1 MTVTKPEYS
10 YPIPD
15 DEIPDPS
22 QEDFPVDA
30 LGNAKPAG
38 AAFDPVD
45 WTDLVDKIRAGDAT
59 AMEDLYHLFSRGVRF
74 YLCRRLGLQE
84 LDDKIHDTFVIVVQA
99 IRRGELRE
107 PERLMGYVRTV
118 VRRQVAAHIDQVVH
132 NRRETMEL
140 EDGVRLADMRN
151 NPEQTAMVDE
161 KAELMVQ
168 VLRTI
173 SRRDR
178 EILIRFYLQE
188 QSQEQICEEMG
199 LSGTQFR
206 LLKSRAKQRFGELG
220 KQRLLKEKK
229 TQPEKVMRKTT
240 GV

>member
-1 MTVTKPEYS
+1 MTLAVIDSSNST
-10 YPIPD
+10 PD
-15 DEIPDPS
+15 NEIDDPADKDFS
-22 QEDFPVDA
+22 ADKLPTEKSAEDVLDSVNWA
-30 LGNAKPAG
+30 S
-38 AAFDPVD
+38 
-45 WTDLVDKIRAGDAT
+45 LVENISAGDPA
-59 AMEDLYHLFSRGVRF
+59 AMEELYRLFHRGVRF
-74 YLCRRLGLQE
+74 YLCRQLGLQE

-132 NRRETMEL
+132 NRREVIEL
-140 EDGVRLADMRN
+140 EDGFRLADIRN
-151 NPEQTAMVDE
+151 NPEESAIVDE
-161 KAELMVQ
+161 QAGLMAQ

-178 EILIRFYLQE
+178 EILTRFYLQE

-199 LSGTQFR
+199 LSETQFR
-206 LLKSRAKQRFGELG
+206 LLKSRAKRRFGELG
-220 KQRLLKEKK
+220 RQRLLKEQK

-240 GV
+240 GA